1 MFKIG
6 NVKIESPI
14 ILAPMAG
21 VTNVAFRVLARRYGA
36 GLVCAEMVS
45 DMGLIAGNAKTWK
58 MIEVDPGE
66 HPVSMQIFGSDKKTI
81 LQAAKIVDEN
91 SNADIIDINMGC
103 PVPKIAL
110 RSQAGSALLRDIDK
124 VEDIITSVVE
134 AVSKPV
140 TVKIRAGWD
149 EESINA
155 VEIAKVAERAGA
167 SAIIIHGRTRSQF
180 YKGFA
185 DWNLIKKVKETVNIP
200 VIGNGDI
207 QTAED
212 AIRRMKETGCD
223 GVMIG
228 RAAQGNPFIFE
239 EINYFI
245 KNKKHLPRP
254 TNKIILATI
263 IEHANNLI
271 KIKGEK
277 TAILEMRGHLVN
289 YIRKMPNSKRIKNQL
304 YKINSL
310 EELINICNDYFKKE
324 ENYTNEKI

>member
-124 VEDIITSVVE
+124 VEDIS
-134 AVSKPV
+134 
-140 TVKIRAGWD
+140 
-149 EESINA
+149 
-155 VEIAKVAERAGA
+155 
-167 SAIIIHGRTRSQF
+167 HQ
-180 YKGFA
+180 
-185 DWNLIKKVKETVNIP
+185 
-200 VIGNGDI
+200 
-207 QTAED
+207 
-212 AIRRMKETGCD
+212 
-223 GVMIG
+223 
-228 RAAQGNPFIFE
+228 
-239 EINYFI
+239 
-245 KNKKHLPRP
+245 
-254 TNKIILATI
+254 
-263 IEHANNLI
+263 
-271 KIKGEK
+271 
-277 TAILEMRGHLVN
+277 
-289 YIRKMPNSKRIKNQL
+289 
-304 YKINSL
+304 
-310 EELINICNDYFKKE
+310 
-324 ENYTNEKI
+324 